1 MDARRRLEV
10 HAREWGVVIEETRET
25 PSSLIAYG
33 RRGREPVVI
42 KVVRGDGDES
52 RAGEILEAFAG
63 AGVVRVYEYTVGAM
77 LLERL
82 QPGTSLVDL
91 VRAGRDEEATDVL
104 AAVMR
109 MMSPSHLPTAAP
121 TVHDWSRGF
130 ERYVASGDSRV
141 PGVLVRHAHR
151 TYRDLCGSQAHVR
164 LLHGDLH
171 HENVLSDGRRGWLA
185 IDPKGVVG
193 EAAYELGAAL
203 RNPHGCLACVK
214 DASVVR
220 SRIARFA
227 AALQLDPQRVLAW
240 AFSQAVLSAIWS
252 IEDDGVVAA
261 DDPSMLLSQTTYPML
276 VETDWRI
283 ATA

>member
-1 MDARRRLEV
+1 MDVRRRLEA
-10 HAREWGVVIEETRET
+10 HAREWGVVVEETRQT

-91 VRAGRDEEATDVL
+91 VRAGRDEDATDAL
-104 AAVMR
+104 AVVIR

-130 ERYVASGDSRV
+130 ERYVASGDSQV
-141 PGVLVRHAHR
+141 PGMLCHLGTIAHQTGRTLRTDPKTAHILGDDDAMSRWSR
-151 TYRDLCGSQAHVR
+151 TY
-164 LLHGDLH
+164 
-171 HENVLSDGRRGWLA
+171 EPGWA
-185 IDPKGVVG
+185 PTV
-193 EAAYELGAAL
+193 
-203 RNPHGCLACVK
+203 
-214 DASVVR
+214 
-220 SRIARFA
+220 
-227 AALQLDPQRVLAW
+227 
-240 AFSQAVLSAIWS
+240 
-252 IEDDGVVAA
+252 
-261 DDPSMLLSQTTYPML
+261 
-276 VETDWRI
+276 
-283 ATA
+283 